1 MKFEEY
7 YGRTLAKIAAG
18 QPVDRELFDA
28 AMTAYFALVGN
39 GTSPKKARA
48 IMDLYM

>member
-7 YGRTLAKIAAG
+7 FQRTIAKIAAG
-18 QPVDRELFDA
+18 QPVDREEFHER
-28 AMTAYFALVGN
+28 MTIYFALVGS
-39 GTSPKKARA
+39 GTSPEKARA